1 MGKRRPPLLPL
12 VSSFSAGC
20 LVKGNP
26 AAKVYYPNTVL
37 TCGTW
42 FCISLSIVS
51 KRQHIIFYGIPCVDF
66 HWTIH
71 DIICTHTYIY
81 ICIYIVY
88 INILYIHRFPR
99 NILHSHFFETF
110 TWLQPCSENLRNGR
124 RWVRCGCSVVGHNN
138 SCHNVAHGS
147 QYRLKR
153 TRGESLRVFQTPKKT
168 GIIVYRGI
176 LFFWEPLIFLGGKS
190 NFDANIVLLVILR
203 DFPVPLNRGQSLG
216 W

>member
-1 MGKRRPPLLPL
+1 MWNLILHQPEYSVKTATYHFLRYPLCR
-12 VSSFSAGC
+12 FS
-20 LVKGNP
+20 LDHTRYNM
-26 AAKVYYPNTVL
+26 Y
-37 TCGTW
+37 
-42 FCISLSIVS
+42 
-51 KRQHIIFYGIPCVDF
+51 
-66 HWTIH
+66 
-71 DIICTHTYIY
+71 TYIY
-81 ICIYIVY
+81 IYMYIYIVY

-176 LFFWEPLIFLGGKS
+176 LFFWEPLIFFGGKS